1 MIFLSSRNNLRHRV
15 LGSPAQEAL
24 PWSRRRG
31 KEMSVVEVQP
41 AGQGKREAAKNGR
54 KKEGKGPVKRF
65 LFGVLV
71 GLALACFF
79 QWRGAELLAALGIE
93 KGRVS
98 SFLERMERSLGLLGE
113 TAQEPAGKAGKKA
126 AREISP

>member
-1 MIFLSSRNNLRHRV
+1 M
-15 LGSPAQEAL
+15 
-24 PWSRRRG
+24 
-31 KEMSVVEVQP
+31 
-41 AGQGKREAAKNGR
+41 
-54 KKEGKGPVKRF
+54 KRF